1 MVNFF
6 LIMLISMTGF
16 GEASSAWVRCEL
28 RSLNHRFF
36 RTSISVPPFLS
47 RYEYEIESLLREK
60 LLRGMVYCNI
70 ITNITPQTIRCETE
84 IAKRYRDALLS
95 LKKSLKLEG
104 DVSLDLL
111 SRSSSIFRIDID
123 ETQICKAWEETRG
136 VLNKAI
142 ENLLLTRKREGK
154 KIGKNVKERIE
165 NLKRMLRDNKE
176 KLPQRIERERVKIEK
191 LPCKDEALL
200 LLDRINIEE
209 EITRFQFH
217 LSCMKEILSG
227 KTSQGKKLLFL
238 LQELLRE
245 ANTMSN
251 KIQDA
256 PISRIVVDMKTEI
269 ESLREEVENVL

>member
-1 MVNFF
+1 M
-6 LIMLISMTGF
+6 IMLISMTGY
-16 GEASSAWVRCEL
+16 GEASSNEVRCEL

-60 LLRGMVYCNI
+60 LLRGMIYCNI
-70 ITNITPQTIRCETE
+70 ITTITPRTIRCETE
-84 IAKRYRDALLS
+84 IAKRYSDALLS

-104 DVSLDLL
+104 DISLDLL
-111 SRSSSIFRIDID
+111 SRSSSIFRTDID
-123 ETQICKAWEETRG
+123 ETQVCKVWEETRG
-136 VLNKAI
+136 VLIRAI
-142 ENLLLTRKREGK
+142 DNLLLTREREGK

-165 NLKRMLRDNKE
+165 NLNKMLRDIKA

-191 LPCKDEALL
+191 LPYEDEALL

-217 LSCMKEILSG
+217 LSCMKEILSE